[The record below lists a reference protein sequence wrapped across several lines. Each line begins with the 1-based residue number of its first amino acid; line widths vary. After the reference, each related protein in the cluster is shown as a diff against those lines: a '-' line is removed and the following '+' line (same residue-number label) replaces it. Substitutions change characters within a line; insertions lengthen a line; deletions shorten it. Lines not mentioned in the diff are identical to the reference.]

1 MKEKGCIIDV
11 FQKPYVINPLTVS
24 VNDSGKHRLVLDLR
38 DVNKYVQKQKI
49 KFEGILEAKQYAKKD
64 FFMVKWDM
72 RSGYHHLNIHSE
84 HQQFLGFSWNID
96 GKDKYLIFSVLPFGL
111 CSAGHI
117 FTKEVCVL
125 VNYWRSQ
132 CFPIIV
138 YLDDGW
144 ACDSYE
150 RCARMAKIVHQDLL
164 DAGFLP
170 NYEKSIF
177 TPTQKLDWLGLLW
190 NLEQGVIEVPENKM
204 EKYREQFHLF

>member
-1 MKEKGCIIDV
+1 LKEKGCIIDV

-24 VNDSGKHRLVLDLR
+24 VNDSGKHILVLDLR
-38 DVNKYVQKQKI
+38 HVNKYVQKQKI

-72 RSGYHHLNIHSE
+72 RSGYHHLNIYSE

-96 GKDKYLIFSVLPFGL
+96 GKDRYFFFFVLPFGL
-111 CSAGHI
+111 CSTGHI
-117 FTKEVCVL
+117 FIKVVRVL

-132 CFPIIV
+132 C
-138 YLDDGW
+138 W

-170 NYEKSIF
+170 NNEKSI
-177 TPTQKLDWLGLLW
+177 PYL
-190 NLEQGVIEVPENKM
+190 
-204 EKYREQFHLF
+204 HLHKS